1 MSTDALAI
9 AADLA
14 ADGEAILTA
23 PPNPHFDAQAPSGHR
38 DGREF
43 LLPTGWQHLTADPDA
58 LDRWRPG
65 WAVLLVCSGALAV
78 IDVDTKHGA
87 DPATEV
93 ERLTVLGVPI
103 LGAARTPSG
112 GAHLYVPAVGLASTN
127 SPARGIDTRGQ
138 ALDGS
143 GTGFVYLP
151 GTQRPR
157 YRGAGY
163 VWESVPSVAEATD
176 HQTDDTHD
184 AMSSYL
190 VAIGTTPR
198 TAAEGTE
205 VADSEPL
212 PDNMPALLRG
222 MLADRGPTW
231 DIGGQRSDDRSARF
245 HRLVGECHR
254 EGLTKGQTVTALA
267 PWCQSVG
274 KYTNRVAAEVARSW
288 AKIDPSAVGGGA

>member
-1 MSTDALAI
+1 MNANALTI

-14 ADGEAILTA
+14 AAGEVIVTA
-23 PPNPHFDAQAPSGHR
+23 PPSPRFDPQAPKGHR
-38 DGREF
+38 DAREYQ
-43 LLPTGWQHLTADPDA
+43 LPNGWQHLTTDPA
-58 LDRWRPG
+58 MLDSWRPG
-65 WAVLLVCSGALAV
+65 WALLLVCSGALAV
-78 IDVDTKHGA
+78 IDVDTKNGA
-87 DPATEV
+87 NPATEV
-93 ERLTVLGVPI
+93 ERLNVLGVPI
-103 LGAARTPSG
+103 LGTVRTPSG

-127 SPARGIDTRGQ
+127 SPGRGIDTRGQ

-157 YRGAGY
+157 YQGAGY
-163 VWESVPSVAEATD
+163 VWESVPDPAEAAD

-184 AMSSYL
+184 AMASYL
-190 VAIGTTPR
+190 VAIGSTPR
-198 TAAEGTE
+198 TAADSAE

-212 PDNMPALLRG
+212 PDNMPALLRA

-231 DIGGQRSDDRSARF
+231 DIGGQRSADRSARF

-274 KYTNRVAAEVARSW
+274 KFTNRVAAEVARSW
-288 AKIDPSAVGGGA
+288 AKIDPSTVGGVA